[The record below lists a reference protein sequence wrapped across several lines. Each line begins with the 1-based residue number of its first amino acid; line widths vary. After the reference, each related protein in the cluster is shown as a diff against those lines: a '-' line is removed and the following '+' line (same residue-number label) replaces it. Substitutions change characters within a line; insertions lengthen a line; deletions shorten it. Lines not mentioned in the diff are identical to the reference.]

1 MRTLKPVRTVVALA
15 AVFIA
20 TAWAAEAPLQLQN
33 NVQGNSSAAYYGLP
47 VPLWLRE
54 QAASAE
60 LSDLRVLNARGDE
73 LPYAWHVS
81 GLQNTAQ
88 QRRSQVPFFKTPQA
102 KQKDSGGQTS
112 TTPSG
117 WIIDA
122 RAIKGTLLELQLGLE
137 PSAQGVFRFSI
148 ESSAD
153 LQKWDAVR
161 SEAQLVA
168 LRRNGELLE
177 KNTFDIA
184 GVQAKYLRIQPLE
197 GSGTPALAQVNVS
210 SMEHYVKEPALQ
222 WSAWLAPAHCEP
234 KYCDYIVSPRIPIE
248 KLEWQLAE
256 PNTLA
261 TVELLAQYEPVAA
274 VDKPESSARRHPLRE
289 HLHGLR
295 HKTRPS
301 TPGGAQPWY
310 SLRRTSVYWLQLPE
324 GDVRSEPT
332 ILAQGLYA
340 RIRVQVNAGIKQL
353 GAVPPKI
360 RTATQ
365 PVSLVF
371 LARQPAP
378 YRLAWGGA
386 ASDAALPI
394 QQLMPTLAAG
404 QLPPLDTATVLAPD
418 PVLDPAAAMAAPP
431 PKAADAPVAP
441 SPSRK
446 YWLWGVLLAA
456 LVAMGAMAWSLLR
469 PKSSTP

>member
-1 MRTLKPVRTVVALA
+1 MRTLKPVRAVAAMA
-15 AVFIA
+15 AVCMV

-33 NVQGNSSAAYYGLP
+33 NVQGNSSAAYYGLQ

-54 QAASAE
+54 QAASAD

-81 GLQNTAQ
+81 GLQNSTQ
-88 QRRSQVPFFKTPQA
+88 QRRSQVPFFKTPPT
-102 KQKDSGGQTS
+102 KLKESSGLTS
-112 TTPSG
+112 TAPSG
-117 WIIDA
+117 WIIDT
-122 RAIKGTLLELQLGLE
+122 RGVKGSLLELHLTLQPG
-137 PSAQGVFRFSI
+137 AQGVFRFSI

-153 LQKWDAVR
+153 LQQWQTVR
-161 SEAQLVA
+161 TDAQLVA

-197 GSGTPALAQVNVS
+197 GSNTPALAQVSVS
-210 SMEHYVKEPALQ
+210 SMDHYVQEPAVQ

-261 TVELLAQYEPVAA
+261 AVELFVQYEAVAA
-274 VDKPESSARRHPLRE
+274 VDRQEPTFRRHPLRE

-295 HKTRPS
+295 HKTRPNTS
-301 TPGGAQPWY
+301 DGVQPWY
-310 SLRRTSVYWLQLPE
+310 SLRRASVFWLQLPDGE
-324 GDVRSEPT
+324 VRSEAT
-332 ILAQGLYA
+332 TLSQGLYS
-340 RIRVQVNAGIKQL
+340 RIRVQVSAGVQQL

-378 YRLAWGGA
+378 YRLVWGGA
-386 ASDAALPI
+386 ASDVAMPM
-394 QQLMPTLAAG
+394 QQLMPALGAG
-404 QLPPLDTATVLAPD
+404 QLPPLDTATVLAPE
-418 PVLDPAAAMAAPP
+418 PAPAMAAPP
-431 PKAADAPVAP
+431 VKAADAPIAP

-446 YWLWGVLLAA
+446 YWLWGVLLLA
-456 LVAMGAMAWSLLR
+456 LAAMGAMAWSLLR

>member
-1 MRTLKPVRTVVALA
+1 VRAVAAMA
-15 AVFIA
+15 ALFIL

-33 NVQGNSSAAYYGLP
+33 NVQGNSSAVYYGLQ

-81 GLQNTAQ
+81 GLQNTTQ
-88 QRRSQVPFFKTPQA
+88 QHRGQVPFYKTPPI
-102 KQKDSGGQTS
+102 KLKESGGLTS

-122 RAIKGTLLELQLGLE
+122 RAIKGTLLELHLGLE

-153 LQKWDAVR
+153 LQQWHTVR

-184 GVQAKYLRIQPLE
+184 GVQAKYLRIQPLA
-197 GSGTPALAQVNVS
+197 GSSTPALAQVSVS
-210 SMEHYVKEPALQ
+210 SMDRYVKEPSLQ
-222 WSAWLAPAHCEP
+222 WSAWLAPIHCEP
-234 KYCDYIVSPRIPIE
+234 KYCDYIVSPRIPID

-261 TVELLAQYEPVAA
+261 TVELFVQYAPVAA
-274 VDKPESSARRHPLRE
+274 AERSEPLARRHHLRE

-295 HKTRPS
+295 HKTRSS
-301 TPGGAQPWY
+301 TSDGTQPWY
-310 SLRRTSVYWLQLPE
+310 SLGRASVYWLQLPE

-332 ILAQGLYA
+332 PLAQGLYA
-340 RIRVQVNAGIKQL
+340 RIRVQVNAGMQQL
-353 GAVPPKI
+353 GTVPPKI
-360 RTATQ
+360 RTGTQ
-365 PVSLVF
+365 PFSLVF

-378 YRLAWGGA
+378 FRLAWGGA

-394 QQLMPTLAAG
+394 QQLIPTLAAG
-404 QLPPLDTATVLAPD
+404 QLPPMDTARVLAPD
-418 PVLDPAAAMAAPP
+418 PTPAVAAPLVT
-431 PKAADAPVAP
+431 AADALVEP

-446 YWLWGVLLAA
+446 YWLWGVLLATLA
-456 LVAMGAMAWSLLR
+456 AMGAMAWSLLR
-469 PKSSTP
+469 ARSTTS